1 MELWLKNEMWVIE
14 FKPLCEFL
22 SIANPNLNLNF
33 RSFLEYVHLSIYLE
47 HIYFSN

>member
-14 FKPLCEFL
+14 IKPSCEFL
-22 SIANPNLNLNF
+22 SVANPNLNLNCPP
-33 RSFLEYVHLSIYLE
+33 FLEHVHLSIYLE